1 MNRIFFEIYRY
12 REVKKKGGKNDEEET
27 NDRRVIKGGS
37 FMDNRDGGDY
47 RSDRLKIR
55 ISARLGRDR
64 AYSAYNLGFRCVQ
77 SIQPNER
84 GVDFRKSSFKVFKL
98 RAPKV
103 HGLHDD
109 L

>member
-1 MNRIFFEIYRY
+1 M
-12 REVKKKGGKNDEEET
+12 KKKGNDEPET

-37 FMDNRDGGDY
+37 FMDNRDGDN
-47 RSDRLKIR
+47 RADRLKIR

-77 SIQPNER
+77 SIQSNER
-84 GVDFRKSSFKVFKL
+84 GVDFSKAPFKVFKL